1 MPSQSEVWR
10 LFIAIELPDEVRLAL
25 RRMQT
30 RLKQADREAI
40 IRWTNAD
47 GIHLTLKFLGET
59 PATQEAAIRRALYEA
74 AQGHASFALELASM
88 GCFPNTRRP
97 RVVWAGVNGAL
108 DALSALRD
116 AVERTV
122 APLGF
127 PTGTRP
133 FSPHLTLGRVRQGAS
148 PTALA
153 ALGTRIDQA
162 GECEPVGW
170 QVTGLSLM
178 RSDLRPTG
186 AVYSQ
191 VAHIPLAHEGGIKSR
206 PAE

>member
-1 MPSQSEVWR
+1 MPSQTEVHR
-10 LFIAIELPDEVRLAL
+10 LFIAIELPDAVRLAL

-30 RLKQADREAI
+30 RLEQADREAI

-59 PATQEAAIRRALYEA
+59 PAGQEAAIRRALHEA
-74 AQGHASFALELASM
+74 AQGHASFALELAGM

-97 RVVWAGVNGAL
+97 RVVWAGVSGAL
-108 DALSALRD
+108 DALSALHD

-122 APLGF
+122 APLGY
-127 PTGTRP
+127 PTDIRP

-148 PTALA
+148 PTGLA
-153 ALGTRIDQA
+153 ALGSSIDRV
-162 GECEPVGW
+162 GEYEPVGW

-178 RSDLRPTG
+178 RSDLRPSG
-186 AVYSQ
+186 AVYRQ

>member
-1 MPSQSEVWR
+1 MPSQIEVQR
-10 LFIAIELPDEVRLAL
+10 LFIAIELPDQVRLAL
-25 RRMQT
+25 WRIQA
-30 RLKQADREAI
+30 RLKQADRETI
-40 IRWTNAD
+40 IRWTNPD
-47 GIHLTLKFLGET
+47 GVHLTLKFLGET
-59 PATQEAAIRRALYEA
+59 PATQEAAICRALHEA
-74 AQGHASFALELASM
+74 AQGHASFALELAGP

-97 RVVWAGVNGAL
+97 RVVWAGVSGAL
-108 DALSALRD
+108 DALNALRD

-127 PTGTRP
+127 PTDTRP
-133 FSPHLTLGRVRQGAS
+133 FSPHLTLGRARQGAS
-148 PTALA
+148 SAALA
-153 ALGTRIDQA
+153 ALGAHIDR
-162 GECEPVGW
+162 GGTFEPVGW

-186 AVYSQ
+186 AVYRQ